1 MRIGAMNT
9 GGFEAYRDYTA
20 ILRKSAHMESKVP
33 TIENEQDHAN
43 VIDIGS
49 NDDTP
54 ELQPTPKQFEPV
66 DLERTQESL
75 YTIPDFEVIGRDS
88 KLEDLD
94 VDKAISDMKRDSILQ
109 DYQYFVGNAV

>member
-20 ILRKSAHMESKVP
+20 ILRKSAHMESKV
-33 TIENEQDHAN
+33 
-43 VIDIGS
+43 
-49 NDDTP
+49 
-54 ELQPTPKQFEPV
+54 QPTPKQFEPV